1 MSDRPLR
8 EARRPL
14 GAAAAVALTLAIA
27 PAASTLHAEGADEL
41 ETVVVTGT
49 RQAYRGVFERLEQ
62 PVADLVIDAKVL
74 EAAGATDLDQA
85 LDLSAS
91 VARQNNFGGLWNSF
105 AVRGFAG
112 DENLPSGY
120 LVNGFNAGRGF
131 GGPRN
136 LAGVETV
143 EVLKGPRAALFG
155 RGEPGGTINLVTK
168 RPKAAQAGEVR
179 VAAGSHA
186 YRRADL
192 DLNRPLGD
200 TTGVRLVGFFEDAE
214 SFRDTVE
221 TRRYG
226 VNPSFAWRPTSA
238 GQLVYELEYSR
249 QEVPFDR
256 GVLAVDGQLGR
267 IPPSRFLGEPGDG
280 PIEARSLG
288 HQLEYQHEF
297 NDRWSLLVGVN
308 LRDTSLEGFS
318 TEPEL
323 AANRQQL
330 FVDGR
335 NLTRQRRFRDYDAD
349 YRVLRAEVS
358 GDFKTGALRHRLIIG
373 ADSDKFE
380 NDQVFL
386 RARAPTLASRPTQQ
400 QQQAID
406 IFAPVYGRFPP
417 ATPGP
422 LTDRMETQKTTGI
435 FVQDQVS
442 LTDRFDVR
450 LGARFD
456 DYEQTLVDR
465 AARRTTVQTESEVSP
480 QFGAVFKATDRLSWY
495 AGYGRNF
502 RPLSGADFSGRPFE
516 PNTSTSIETGLAFES
531 AGGAWSGTAGIFR
544 MEQDNILVADPV
556 NAGFSIAGGKAES
569 RGFELDLQGRLASG
583 LGVWFS
589 YAYTDAEVSNDVLDP
604 NFALPVRAG
613 APLINIPEHSL
624 SLQVTQELQVAG
636 RPLTLGGGAV
646 FVDDRLGET
655 GTAFELPGYTIA
667 RVFASYEINTAV
679 SLRADVDNLF
689 DETYY
694 TNSFSRLWVQPGPTR
709 QARVS
714 AVLRF

>member
-1 MSDRPLR
+1 MPDRSLG
-8 EARRPL
+8 ATRRTL
-14 GAAAAVALTLAIA
+14 CAAAALTLVSIPVA
-27 PAASTLHAEGADEL
+27 PVLLAESADAL
-41 ETVVVTGT
+41 EAVVVTGT
-49 RQAYRGVFERLEQ
+49 RQAYRGEFERLEQ
-62 PVADLVIDAKVL
+62 PVVDLVIDAKVL
-74 EAAGATDLDQA
+74 EAAGATDLDSA

-105 AVRGFAG
+105 ALRGFVG

-136 LAGVETV
+136 LAGVESV

-155 RGEPGGTINLVTK
+155 RGEPGGTINLATK
-168 RPKAAQAGEVR
+168 RPKPTQAGEVR
-179 VAAGSHA
+179 LAAGRFA
-186 YRRADL
+186 YRRADV
-192 DLNRPLGD
+192 DVNQPIGD
-200 TTGVRLVGFFEDAE
+200 AVGTRLVGFFEDAE

-226 VNPSFAWRPTSA
+226 ANPSFAWRPTSA
-238 GQLVYELEYSR
+238 GQLVYELEYSH

-256 GVLAVDGQLGR
+256 GVIAVDGQLGR
-267 IPPSRFLGEPGDG
+267 IPSSRFLGEPGDG
-280 PIEARSLG
+280 PMQARSLG
-288 HQLEYQHEF
+288 HQIEYQHEF
-297 NDRWSLLVGVN
+297 NDRWSLLIGAN

-323 AANRQQL
+323 TTNRQQL
-330 FVDGR
+330 LVDGR

-358 GDFKTGALRHRLIIG
+358 GNFKTGALRHRIIIG
-373 ADSDKFE
+373 ADADKFE

-386 RARAPTLASRPTQQ
+386 RARAPTLASRPTPQ

-406 IFAPVYGRFPP
+406 IFAPVYGRFPL

-422 LTDRMETQKTTGI
+422 LTDRLETQKTTGV

-442 LTDRFDVR
+442 LTDRLDVR

-465 AARRTTVQTESEVSP
+465 ATRRTSVQTESRVSP
-480 QFGAVFKATDRLSWY
+480 QFGAVFKTTDWLSWY

-502 RPLSGADFSGRPFE
+502 RPLSGADFSGSPFK
-516 PNTSTSIETGLAFES
+516 PNNSSSIETGVAFETI
-531 AGGAWSGTAGIFR
+531 GGAWSGTVGIFC
-544 MEQDNILVADPV
+544 MEQANILVADPV

-569 RGFELDLQGRLASG
+569 RGFELDLQGRFESG

-589 YAYTDAEVSNDVLDP
+589 YAYVDAEVSNDVLDP

-613 APLINIPEHSL
+613 SPLINIPEHSL
-624 SLQVTQELQVAG
+624 SFQLTQELRVAG
-636 RPLTLGGGAV
+636 RPLMLGGGAV

-655 GTAFELPGYTIA
+655 GSSFELPGYSIA
-667 RVFASYEINTAV
+667 RVFASYEINPSI

-694 TNSFSRLWVQPGPTR
+694 TNSFSRLWVQPGPPR
-709 QARVS
+709 QVRVS

>member
-1 MSDRPLR
+1 MMSKNTH
-8 EARRPL
+8 
-14 GAAAAVALTLAIA
+14 GASRCLTAMAVVVALATGWSAPTLQAQ
-27 PAASTLHAEGADEL
+27 SADAL

-49 RQAYRGVFERLEQ
+49 RQAYRGEFTRLEQ
-62 PVADLVIDAKVL
+62 PVADLVLDEEVL
-74 EAAGATDLDQA
+74 AAAGVTDLDQA

-105 AVRGFAG
+105 AIRGFAG

-136 LAGVETV
+136 LAGVESV

-155 RGEPGGTINLVTK
+155 RGEPGGTVNLVTK
-168 RPKAAQAGEVR
+168 RPKATQAGEVKLT
-179 VAAGSHA
+179 AGRYAH
-186 YRRADL
+186 RRADL
-192 DLNRPLGD
+192 DYNQPLSDAAGLR
-200 TTGVRLVGFFEDAE
+200 VVGYFEDSE

-226 VNPSFAWRPTSA
+226 ANPSFAWRPSEA
-238 GQLVYELEYSR
+238 GRFVYELEYSH

-280 PIEARSLG
+280 PIEARTLG
-288 HQLEYQHEF
+288 HQLEYQHEL
-297 NDRWSLLVGVN
+297 NDQWSLLVGAN

-330 FVDGR
+330 LVDGR
-335 NLTRQRRFRDYDAD
+335 NLTRQRRSRDYDAD
-349 YRVLRAEVS
+349 YRVLRAELS
-358 GDFKTGALRHRLIIG
+358 GEFRTGGLRHRVLIG
-373 ADSDKFE
+373 VDADQFE

-386 RARAPTLASRPTQQ
+386 RARAPTLASRPTPQ

-406 IFAPVYGRFPP
+406 IFAPVYGRFPLP
-417 ATPGP
+417 TPGP
-422 LTDRMETQKTTGI
+422 LTDRLETQESRGI
-435 FVQDQVS
+435 FLQDQIS
-442 LTDRFDVR
+442 LTDRFEVR

-456 DYEQTLVDR
+456 DYEQTLEDR
-465 AARRTTVQTESEVSP
+465 AARRTVRQTESRVEP

-502 RPLSGADFSGRPFE
+502 RPLSGADFAGRPFE
-516 PNTSTSIETGLAFES
+516 PNTSTSIETGLSFES
-531 AGGAWSGTAGIFR
+531 ADGAWSGTAGIFR
-544 MEQDNILVADPV
+544 TMQDNIRVADPV
-556 NAGFSIAGGKAES
+556 NAGFSRAGGEAES
-569 RGFELDLQGRLASG
+569 RGVEVDLQGRLDSG

-589 YAYTDAEVSNDVLDP
+589 YAYIDAEVSGDVLDP

-613 APLINIPEHSL
+613 SPLINIPEHSL
-624 SLQVTQELQVAG
+624 SLQVTQELQLAG
-636 RPLTLGGGAV
+636 RPLTFGGGAM

-655 GTAFELPGYTIA
+655 GTTFELPSYTIV
-667 RVFASYEINTAV
+667 RVFATYDLTSAF
-679 SLRADVDNLF
+679 SLRADIDNLT

-694 TNSFSRLWVQPGPTR
+694 TNSFSRLWVQPGAPR
-709 QARVS
+709 NIRVS
-714 AVLRF
+714 AMLRF

>member
-1 MSDRPLR
+1 MMSKN
-8 EARRPL
+8 AH
-14 GAAAAVALTLAIA
+14 GASRCLTAMAVVVALATGWSAPTLQAQ
-27 PAASTLHAEGADEL
+27 SADAL

-49 RQAYRGVFERLEQ
+49 RQAYRGEFTRLEQ
-62 PVADLVIDAKVL
+62 PVADLVLDEEVL
-74 EAAGATDLDQA
+74 TAAGVTDLDQA

-105 AVRGFAG
+105 AIRGFAG

-136 LAGVETV
+136 LAGVESV

-155 RGEPGGTINLVTK
+155 RGEPGGTVNLVTK
-168 RPKAAQAGEVR
+168 RPKATQAGEVKLT
-179 VAAGSHA
+179 AGRYAH
-186 YRRADL
+186 RRADL
-192 DLNRPLGD
+192 DYNQPLSDAAGLR
-200 TTGVRLVGFFEDAE
+200 VVGYFEDSE

-226 VNPSFAWRPTSA
+226 ANPSFAWRPSEA
-238 GQLVYELEYSR
+238 GRFVYELEYSH

-280 PIEARSLG
+280 PIEARTLG
-288 HQLEYQHEF
+288 HQLEYQHEL
-297 NDRWSLLVGVN
+297 NDQWSLLVGAN

-330 FVDGR
+330 LVDGR
-335 NLTRQRRFRDYDAD
+335 NLTRQRRSRDYDAD
-349 YRVLRAEVS
+349 YRVLRAELS
-358 GDFKTGALRHRLIIG
+358 GEFRTGGLRHRVLIG
-373 ADSDKFE
+373 VDADQFE

-386 RARAPTLASRPTQQ
+386 RARAPTLASRPTPQ

-406 IFAPVYGRFPP
+406 IFAPVYGRFPLP
-417 ATPGP
+417 TPGP
-422 LTDRMETQKTTGI
+422 LTDRLETQESRGI
-435 FVQDQVS
+435 FLQDQIS
-442 LTDRFDVR
+442 LTDRFEVR
-450 LGARFD
+450 LGVRFD
-456 DYEQTLVDR
+456 DYEQTLEDR
-465 AARRTTVQTESEVSP
+465 AARRTVRQTESRVEP

-502 RPLSGADFSGRPFE
+502 RPLSGADFAGRPFE
-516 PNTSTSIETGLAFES
+516 PNTSTSIETGLSFES
-531 AGGAWSGTAGIFR
+531 ADGAWSGTAGIFR
-544 MEQDNILVADPV
+544 TMQDNILVADPV
-556 NAGFSIAGGKAES
+556 NAGFSRAGGEAES
-569 RGFELDLQGRLASG
+569 RGVEVDLQGRLDSG

-589 YAYTDAEVSNDVLDP
+589 YAYIDAEVSGDVLDP

-613 APLINIPEHSL
+613 SPLINIPEHSL
-624 SLQVTQELQVAG
+624 SLQVTQELQLAG
-636 RPLTLGGGAV
+636 RPLTFGGGAM

-655 GTAFELPGYTIA
+655 GTTFELPSYTIV
-667 RVFASYEINTAV
+667 RVFATYDLTSAF
-679 SLRADVDNLF
+679 SLRADIDNLT

-694 TNSFSRLWVQPGPTR
+694 TNSFSRLWVQPGAPR
-709 QARVS
+709 NIRVS
-714 AVLRF
+714 AMLRF